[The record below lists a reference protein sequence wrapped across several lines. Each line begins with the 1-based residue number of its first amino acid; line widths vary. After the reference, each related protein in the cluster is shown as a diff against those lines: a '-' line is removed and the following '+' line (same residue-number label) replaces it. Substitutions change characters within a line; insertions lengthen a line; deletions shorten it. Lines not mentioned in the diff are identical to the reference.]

1 LRGKGVWRA
10 VRGELYLLLRR
21 RSVRRAHLLIAVVA
35 ILHVIGSVFLLQAQA
50 GLKDLPVEQ
59 LAGWNLWPRLAAS
72 SRAAMF
78 LVEVTVLA
86 LVAGG
91 LPREIDAGITR
102 DPLTRQISR
111 SAYVLARSLSGLL
124 LPLTLYL
131 LAVACAWGTSAI
143 FFDPGPV
150 LDDGDIILDEADIS
164 QPIKDAL
171 LHGIPSILAL
181 GAFSSLLSVSFRRGV
196 VAVGCGLG
204 VVLLARVVQ
213 EPLGEQAPWF
223 FADTLAGLGPD
234 SFLEQAAGYSLGFM
248 DFYPQEF
255 DAKVAIGWIAPL
267 PTIGLC
273 ILLAGLLFRRRSL

>member
-1 LRGKGVWRA
+1 MRGKGVWRA
-10 VRGELYLLLRR
+10 LRGELYLLLRR
-21 RSVRRAHLLIAVVA
+21 RSVRRAHLLIALVA
-35 ILHVIGSVFLLQAQA
+35 LLHVVGSYFWLQAQA
-50 GLKDLPVEQ
+50 ELKDIPVEQ
-59 LAGWNLWPRLAAS
+59 LSGWNFWPRLAAS
-72 SRAAMF
+72 SRAAMY

-111 SAYVLARSLSGLL
+111 SAYLLARSLSGLA
-124 LPLTLYL
+124 LPLSLYL
-131 LAVACAWGTSAI
+131 VAVGTAWGASAI

-150 LDDGDIILDEADIS
+150 LDKGDLILDEADIRK
-164 QPIKDAL
+164 PILEAL
-171 LHGIPSILAL
+171 LHGIPSLLAL
-181 GAFSSLLSVSFRRGV
+181 GAFSTLLSVLFRRGV

-204 VVLLARVVQ
+204 VVLLARVLQ
-213 EPLGEQAPWF
+213 EPLGDQAPWF

-234 SFLEQAAGYSLGFM
+234 SFLEQAAGYALGFM